1 MRRVPRKGVA
11 MKKSEVNLGFGCF
24 FPGTER
30 EQVTEILLQALDAGY
45 RYFDTASFYFTEEQL
60 GEALRQSKIPRED
73 VYIATK
79 LWISERGYDAA
90 NAALERS
97 LTRLGLDY
105 VDAYLIHWPKGPDPD
120 EDWISLD
127 IATWQAMEEQKAK
140 GRVRELGLSNFLP
153 HHLQPLLDAG
163 YQPVINQL
171 ELHPGYG
178 QEYAVAKSLEQGMQ
192 VQAWSPLGRGAVL
205 DHPLLL
211 ELAAKYGASVSQICL
226 AYLKQRGIFPIVK
239 ASSLKRMQ
247 ENLAFTA
254 VKLTAEDVSKIACLP
269 QVGYSGEH
277 PDDSMPGHI

>member
-1 MRRVPRKGVA
+1 M
-11 MKKSEVNLGFGCF
+11 MTKSDAKLGFGCF

-30 EQVTEILLQALDAGY
+30 EQVTEILLQALQAGY

-60 GEALRQSKIPRED
+60 GEALRQSKIAREE

-79 LWISERGYDAA
+79 LWMNERGRDAA

-97 LTRLGLDY
+97 LSRLGLDY
-105 VDAYLIHWPKGPDPD
+105 VDAYLIHWPKGPDPA
-120 EDWISLD
+120 EDWITLD
-127 IATWQAMEEQKAK
+127 LETWQAMEEQKAK

-153 HHLQPLLDAG
+153 HHMQPLLDAG
-163 YQPVINQL
+163 FRPAINQL

-205 DHPLLL
+205 SHPLLT
-211 ELAAKYGASVSQICL
+211 ELAGKYSASVSQICL
-226 AYLKQRGIFPIVK
+226 AYLTKRGIFPIVK
-239 ASSLKRMQ
+239 ASSMERMK
-247 ENLAFTA
+247 ENLAFSE
-254 VKLTAEDVSKIACLP
+254 VELSPEDVSRIATLP

-277 PDDSMPGHI
+277 PDLAMPGSGK